1 MTHLVT
7 QRYDPHR
14 ISPVLSI
21 NEAADVLGIARAT
34 LYRLLRTGE
43 LQSVRVGKRRKF
55 RPEDLD
61 AYLERN
67 REALP

>member
-1 MTHLVT
+1 MSHFVT
-7 QRYDPHR
+7 KRYAAGR

-34 LYRLLRTGE
+34 VYRLLRTGE

-67 REALP
+67 REAVP

>member
-1 MTHLVT
+1 MSHLVT
-7 QRYDPHR
+7 ERYKPGR

-34 LYRLLRTGE
+34 VYRLLRAGE
-43 LQSVRVGKRRKF
+43 IESVRVGKRQKF

-67 REALP
+67 RESGP